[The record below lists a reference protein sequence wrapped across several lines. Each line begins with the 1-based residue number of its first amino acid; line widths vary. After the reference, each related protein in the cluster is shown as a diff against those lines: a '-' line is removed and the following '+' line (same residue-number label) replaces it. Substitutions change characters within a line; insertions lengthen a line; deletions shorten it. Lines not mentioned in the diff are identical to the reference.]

1 MAGTAQTDS
10 RWIEDAAP
18 ATILDDQLARVMLVG
33 SPTTMPDLSVVSDIP
48 DGPQAHLA
56 IQGAATEPIGT
67 HFHGVDQ
74 FQLFVRGSGIVGRH
88 QVVRGTAHYADRH
101 TVYGPLR
108 PGPEGMAYL
117 TLRADHDTGVSFMP
131 AARQK
136 LADALE
142 ASGRG
147 AVDRRNLTVELHDP
161 AGTGTWQD
169 LVDQDDGLRMSV
181 SVPGPGEEVE
191 RLSVAGAGAY
201 ALVLDGSL
209 ITGEGG
215 PAPTGSLRW
224 LPAGSGIEGRAGPAG
239 ARVVL
244 LQFPA

>member
-1 MAGTAQTDS
+1 MATTAEPAS
-10 RWIEDAAP
+10 AWIEDAAP
-18 ATILDDQLARVMLVG
+18 ATIPEDQLSRVMLVG
-33 SPTTMPDLSVVSDIP
+33 SPTTRPDLSVVSDIP
-48 DGPQAHLA
+48 EGPQAHVA

-74 FQLFVRGSGIVGRH
+74 FQVFVRGSGTVGRH
-88 QVVRGTAHYADRH
+88 QVIEGTAHYADRC

-108 PGPEGMAYL
+108 PGPTGLAYL
-117 TLRADHDTGVSFMP
+117 TLRAEHDTGVSFMP

-147 AVDRRNLTVELHDP
+147 AADRRNLTVELHAP

-169 LVDQDDGLRMSV
+169 LVEHDDGLRMSV

-191 RLSVAGAGAY
+191 TLSVAGAGAY
-201 ALVLDGSL
+201 ALVLEGSL
-209 ITGEGG
+209 VTDEGG
-215 PAPTGSLRW
+215 SAPTGSLRW
-224 LPAGSGIEGRAGPAG
+224 LPPGSGVGGRAGPAG
-239 ARVVL
+239 ARLVL